1 MNKCI
6 HSFQNEKKVN
16 QLIIELKKL
25 GKDIEKYFL
34 KNLIKIEGK
43 LIKTNRNVLSSWNG
57 RPIKWIQV
65 KLVRENTMKW
75 IKFFQNSSGKGFEN
89 IHNT

>member
-43 LIKTNRNVLSSWNG
+43 LIKTNRNVLSS
-57 RPIKWIQV
+57 
-65 KLVRENTMKW
+65 
-75 IKFFQNSSGKGFEN
+75 
-89 IHNT
+89 